1 MSGKRIWRGRCCWGV
16 TGKRWFKPLL
26 MAFVGAFVLD
36 WVPCWCTQVTALAL
50 IAGLAGIVRC
60 RFTMIEKKA
69 TAEKKRAPGRRRRPL
84 TEIRQGNIDHIV
96 KAAEKQFA
104 NHGFSGTTVSAIAEA
119 AGLPKPNLLY
129 YFKSKEGLYRAV
141 LKRILRLWMEA
152 MNDLRAEDHP
162 REALR
167 GYIVRKLRQ
176 SRDFPDASRIFAAEI
191 LHGAPYVRE
200 ELEGPLKAQFD
211 DTVAVFRAWIAKG
224 WMEPVNPEHLMFTLW
239 ASTQAYADY
248 SLQMKVLLG
257 RDELTDDDFDNA
269 IELLTR
275 LILKGCGINIV

>member
-1 MSGKRIWRGRCCWGV
+1 MKQNDYSQINYGCIPIVIFSGYGVVGRYMATQEGSCWRFCTSLSTITVHLGSDDATRQFCLS
-16 TGKRWFKPLL
+16 PYE
-26 MAFVGAFVLD
+26 VGNM
-36 WVPCWCTQVTALAL
+36 T
-50 IAGLAGIVRC
+50 
-60 RFTMIEKKA
+60 EKK
-69 TAEKKRAPGRRRRPL
+69 KPVKRTRRSL
-84 TEIRQGNIDHIV
+84 VAIRQENIDHIV

-104 NHGFSGTTVSAIAEA
+104 DHGFSGTTVSSIAEV

-141 LKRILRLWMEA
+141 LKRILELWMEA
-152 MNDLRAEDHP
+152 MHDLKAEVHP
-162 REALR
+162 RDALR

-176 SRDFPDASRIFAAEI
+176 SRDFPEASRIFAAEV

-200 ELEGPLKAQFD
+200 ELEGPLKTQFD

-239 ASTQAYADY
+239 ASTQAYADF

-275 LILKGCGINIV
+275 LVLKGCGVKMV

>member
-1 MSGKRIWRGRCCWGV
+1 MTEAKETSAR
-16 TGKRWFKPLL
+16 
-26 MAFVGAFVLD
+26 
-36 WVPCWCTQVTALAL
+36 
-50 IAGLAGIVRC
+50 
-60 RFTMIEKKA
+60 KKA
-69 TAEKKRAPGRRRRPL
+69 SGRKRRPL
-84 TEIRQGNIDHIV
+84 ARIRQENIDQIV
-96 KAAEKQFA
+96 KAAEQQFA
-104 NHGFSGTTVSAIAEA
+104 DHGFSGTTVSAIAEA

-141 LKRILRLWMEA
+141 LKRILALWMEA
-152 MNDLRAEDHP
+152 MQDLRAEDHP

-167 GYIVRKLRQ
+167 DYIVRKVRQ
-176 SRDFPDASRIFAAEI
+176 SRDFPHASRIFAAEV

-200 ELEGPLKAQFD
+200 ELEGPLKEQFD

-239 ASTQAYADY
+239 ASTQSYADF

-257 RDELTDDDFDNA
+257 RDELTDADFDNA

-275 LILKGCGINIV
+275 LVLKGCGINMV